1 MKLSEEQIAFYDVA
15 KNFAIEKMEPYAEKW
30 DEEKTLPVDTLKELA
45 QLGFAGIYVSPDL
58 GGSGLSRLDSTLIFE
73 GLSQG
78 CTSTAAF
85 LSIHNMA
92 TWMIENDMSLIFVL
106 CKK

>member
-15 KNFAIEKMEPYAEKW
+15 KNFAIEKMAPECRKW
-30 DEEKTLPVDTLKELA
+30 DEEKTLPVETLKELA

-78 CTSTAAF
+78 CTSTVHF
-85 LSIHNMA
+85 YRYIIWRHG
-92 TWMIENDMSLIFVL
+92 
-106 CKK
+106 